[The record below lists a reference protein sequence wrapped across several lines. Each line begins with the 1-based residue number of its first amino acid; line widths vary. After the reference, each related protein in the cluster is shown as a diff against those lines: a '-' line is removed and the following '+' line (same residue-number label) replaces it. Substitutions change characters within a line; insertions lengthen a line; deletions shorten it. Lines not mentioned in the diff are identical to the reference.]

1 MTDGGAKDLTASS
14 ASPSDLEAEIKRRG
28 KDSQKIK
35 PRKEREAR
43 VPEYLP
49 SVDEVVEPEEV
60 AAAPD
65 AWWPLAGIRLAK
77 ATVGTIRLQLMKIA
91 APVHVSVRRVQRVS
105 AKEHLRAGTRANTSA
120 GVRGKGVS

>member
-1 MTDGGAKDLTASS
+1 LQWVIVISVIFLLISLCVPMTDGGAKDLTASS
-14 ASPSDLEAEIKRRG
+14 ASPSALEAEIRRRG

-49 SVDEVVEPEEV
+49 SVGEVVEPEEV

-65 AWWPLAGIRLAK
+65 AWWPWQAHGWPLWVPSGCN
-77 ATVGTIRLQLMKIA
+77 
-91 APVHVSVRRVQRVS
+91 S
-105 AKEHLRAGTRANTSA
+105 
-120 GVRGKGVS
+120 

>member
-14 ASPSDLEAEIKRRG
+14 ASPSALEAEIKRRG

-35 PRKEREAR
+35 PCKEREAR

-60 AAAPD
+60 AAASY
-65 AWWPLAGIRLAK
+65 AWWPWQEHGWR
-77 ATVGTIRLQLMKIA
+77 RW
-91 APVHVSVRRVQRVS
+91 VRS
-105 AKEHLRAGTRANTSA
+105 GCNS
-120 GVRGKGVS
+120 